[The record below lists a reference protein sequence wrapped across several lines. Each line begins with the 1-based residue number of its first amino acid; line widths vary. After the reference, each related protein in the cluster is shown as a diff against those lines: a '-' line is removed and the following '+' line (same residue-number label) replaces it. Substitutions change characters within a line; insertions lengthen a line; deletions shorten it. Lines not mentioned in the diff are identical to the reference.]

1 MALEPHRT
9 AHVRFE
15 ESQRGEGMARSRGR
29 GLSECASVHEFERE
43 GPHSQDQDRRV
54 RLMGEVAQGKIDH
67 RREIPARG
75 RELAALQ
82 R

>member
-1 MALEPHRT
+1 MEKAW
-9 AHVRFE
+9 
-15 ESQRGEGMARSRGR
+15 RGR
-29 GLSECASVHEFERE
+29 EVAAGVRVASVHVFEME